1 MKELSQFVTQNIWV
15 NKLIWSIILLVLL
28 MLVMRLVNQALHN
41 VITDTNRFYKV
52 RKILYYIASAF
63 YIICMLFV
71 WLEVAG
77 TFTTYIGLLS
87 AGIAVALKDVF
98 SNIVAWLF
106 IMLRRPFTVGDRIS
120 INGQS
125 GDVIDVR
132 LFQFSLIQVST
143 SGKGEQ
149 STGCIVDIPNHYV
162 FIYPVINS
170 VKGFQ
175 YIWNE
180 IEIELTLESNWQKAK
195 TLFETIVNK
204 HTLHFT
210 EEAEQEVRQAARKYM
225 IYYNKFTPIIY
236 TDVSRTGIVLTMRYL
251 CAPKDK
257 RQTRNDIWEDVLRLT
272 EEHWDIDLA
281 YPTSRVVNNYK
292 MVNPNEEVKV

>member
-1 MKELSQFVTQNIWV
+1 MKEIWQYITHNIWV
-15 NKLIWSIILLVLL
+15 NKLIWSLVLLVLL
-28 MLVMRLVNQALHN
+28 IVVTRLINRALHN
-41 VITDTNRFYKV
+41 VITDTNRFYTV
-52 RKILYYIASAF
+52 RKSVYYVATAF

-77 TFTTYIGLLS
+77 AFTTYIGLLS

-106 IMLRRPFTVGDRIS
+106 IVLRRPFSVGDRIT

-132 LFQFSLIQVST
+132 LFQFSLIQVS
-143 SGKGEQ
+143 GVGDGEQ

-162 FIYPVINS
+162 FVYPVVNA

-180 IEIELTLESNWQKAK
+180 IDIELTLESNWQKAK
-195 TLFETIVNK
+195 SLFEEIVNK
-204 HTLHFT
+204 HALHFA
-210 EEAEQEVRQAARKYM
+210 EEAEQEVKQATRKYL
-225 IYYNKFTPIIY
+225 IYYNKYTPIVY
-236 TDVSRTGIVLTMRYL
+236 TDVSRHGIVLTMRYL

-257 RQTRNDIWEDVLRLT
+257 RQTRNDIWEDVLRIS

-292 MVNPNEEVKV
+292 MTNPNEEVRA